1 MKMLEF
7 FIANIFVMFDG
18 RFCVLCFKDSGHSNG
33 YQLCSSV
40 RRLIPSFVQGMP
52 PIGFS
57 KEKPK
62 ERIVRSFNF
71 TLCYTDVFSVNNCT
85 FGDYV
90 GRIYSI
96 ELDIKDTIDTV
107 PYIDLQLKIDN

>member
-1 MKMLEF
+1 
-7 FIANIFVMFDG
+7 MF
-18 RFCVLCFKDSGHSNG
+18 CFKDSRHSNR

-40 RRLIPSFVQGMP
+40 RRLITSFVQGMP
-52 PIGFS
+52 PIGSS

-62 ERIVRSFNF
+62 ERIVRSFDF
-71 TLCYTDVFSVNNCT
+71 TFRYTDVFSVNNCT
-85 FGDYV
+85 LGDYV